1 MSTWRNHQR
10 AEPAISTASLPDIV
24 FMLLFFFM
32 TVTTIDNSELLVDNE
47 LPEATAVNKLDKK
60 DRIIEIYVG
69 TPKKNLKKVLGTS
82 AQIQLDDRIAHLN
95 DVVPYVLGELSKKP
109 EAVRNFV
116 TVSMKVDKSV
126 KVGVVSDIKK
136 ELQKAH
142 LFKVNYTT
150 YQGNDPNSGF

>member
-1 MSTWRNHQR
+1 MSTSRNHQR
-10 AEPAISTASLPDIV
+10 SGPVISTASLPDIV

-32 TVTTIDNSELLVDNE
+32 TVTTINNSELLVEND
-47 LPEATAVNKLDKK
+47 LPKATAVNKLDKK

-69 TPKKNLKKVLGTS
+69 TPKKNMEKALGTGTR
-82 AQIQLDDRIAHLN
+82 IQLNDRIAHLN
-95 DVVPYVLGELSKKP
+95 DIVPYVLGELAKKP

-150 YQGNDPNSGF
+150 YQSNDPNMGF